1 MKKSFVRLENFGDLP
16 DRIVDRVLELRPELK
31 NGKWVDTEIASGQ
44 MVEAIEKRIK
54 NPKKQ
59 VWGFEEYSRMV
70 KYAVNTRQLQGNYAT
85 ITELGENMKFDVGI
99 INPWYGKRQWFE
111 AAQKLRK
118 HLNDDGMLVLVAP
131 DATQAKS
138 SWGKKVRKFLEENGI
153 QERWDETNSFPTV
166 NTGVIGTFFMDF
178 KSSANMSCLST
189 TSIESEVLERMITL
203 TATVPSFSAVRGRQD
218 IQYKA
223 TQSDVKDK
231 NYPITALISVTNER
245 LEIKYVSTEYK
256 KQQKGFNGG
265 KKILI
270 NRYFGKNNPD
280 PYYVIDDV
288 TGMQLG
294 YSVIAIDVP
303 SSTNESDMI
312 KLLTHPIYRKILA
325 HLKGGGMDI
334 KQSHLELL
342 PNFSLNGI
350 KNLDQFLNSQLNLS
364 KEEIEY
370 LYA

>member
-1 MKKSFVRLENFGDLP
+1 MKKSFVRLEDFGNLP
-16 DRIVDRVLELRPELK
+16 ERMVNRILELRPDLK
-31 NGKWVDTEIASGQ
+31 NGTWVDTEMASGQ
-44 MVEAIEKRIK
+44 IAKAIEQRVQ

-59 VWGFEEYSRMV
+59 VWGFEEYNRMV

-99 INPWYGKRQWFE
+99 INPWYGKRQWFD

-138 SWGKKVRKFLEENGI
+138 SWGRKVRKFLEENGI

-178 KSSANMSCLST
+178 KKTANMSCLDT
-189 TSIESEVLERMITL
+189 KSIESDVLERMIAL
-203 TATVPSFSAVRGRQD
+203 TTTVPSFSAVRGRQD

-223 TQSDVKDK
+223 EHSDIKNK
-231 NYPITALISVTNER
+231 NYPITALISVTNDR
-245 LEIKYVSTEYK
+245 LEIKYVAAEYK

-288 TGMQLG
+288 TDMQLG
-294 YSVIAIDVP
+294 YSVIAIDIP
-303 SSTNESDMI
+303 AATNEADMI
-312 KLLTHPIYRKILA
+312 TLLTHPIYRKVLQ

-342 PNFSLNGI
+342 PNFRLNGV
-350 KNLDQFLNSQLNLS
+350 KNLDLFLNSQLNLS
-364 KEEIEY
+364 REEIEY
-370 LYA
+370 MYA